1 MEDSETL
8 LRSILKRPDQPTARS
23 RHPTRTL
30 RRLVRFSPYLMAPN
44 KRNRST
50 TGGSENAG
58 ASGSSRASKR
68 VTKPTPKAA
77 EAPPK
82 PPTKSRPRG
91 GASSASASAAK
102 RKPKAAPPPPV
113 PEPEPDPE
121 SEPEAGDKAE
131 EEGGD
136 DGQDEAQENN
146 VDDDGN
152 ASDRSVV
159 FLQDERRKAV
169 PETSSKTPSRSTSR
183 RKSAGPGLS
192 LPPALPPPP
201 KEFSIKI
208 TSQIDYLR
216 NPTYTKA
223 VKDRCEPFRP
233 AGETAIYSVE
243 VERDC
248 FGPEGSDP
256 DQLDDLML
264 GNSFKVTVK
273 GILEEMLR
281 LMKVDMPLCG
291 VNYAISVHSTLLSVG
306 WLNSRDNQLLEKQ
319 IRAPMPEVEPFGV
332 IPAKEAIQALLRHY
346 SNNPLTSGWYAK
358 LTLNLILGPD
368 PSPPA
373 PEPLSTAQTN
383 AAQSQQPAHIAYM
396 AQNHPGVVMP
406 TTTPGRNRNSTT
418 NHMLRDLQARQEID
432 QQRQEVQGETSHALA
447 FRQLINRWTCNNSG
461 GSRGTCKAYQ
471 TGDKYHWCYYFD
483 GSSEHFHI
491 THNDLSEWAGAIRRK
506 APGVTVE
513 SPPAKLLQKWFTR
526 GATDDGPEGI
536 YNPLSQSR
544 RSRGKNSVPNI
555 YVVAGNNYHGVPG
568 GSGAPEWFLPT
579 QPPALQNRGY
589 TLPPSVTPQPPTP
602 PSISGRNSY
611 ILDLQQSI
619 ELPLR
624 SSSPPIPPEDT
635 VQRRDLIGECF
646 RHFQM
651 TALLGASNIPT
662 RALLRRVQQAAVAE
676 NQSLLDL
683 WRQPISYYTRQGL
696 EESLVTNL
704 KRSMKEYL
712 KAECEL
718 LEDYAAEAQL
728 PGPLLNRLHG
738 T

>member
-1 MEDSETL
+1 MPELLEVLGPPRESPNPHPRPQKLHLSPL
-8 LRSILKRPDQPTARS
+8 LRAAPGGVLPPLLPLRLNGSQR
-23 RHPTRTL
+23 RH
-30 RRLVRFSPYLMAPN
+30 
-44 KRNRST
+44 
-50 TGGSENAG
+50 
-58 ASGSSRASKR
+58 
-68 VTKPTPKAA
+68 
-77 EAPPK
+77 
-82 PPTKSRPRG
+82 
-91 GASSASASAAK
+91 
-102 RKPKAAPPPPV
+102 PPPPV

-418 NHMLRDLQARQEID
+418 TTSSLSNFLECRRITSWLATTDLLFVCGWIWCGDLLSPAGCPRRPTGTPTCSDIHPVRSCSVRSSVCGGRDDGQDRAQAPRCLWLTGTRSLWREI
-432 QQRQEVQGETSHALA
+432 LA
-447 FRQLINRWTCNNSG
+447 GISA
-461 GSRGTCKAYQ
+461 GTC
-471 TGDKYHWCYYFD
+471 
-483 GSSEHFHI
+483 
-491 THNDLSEWAGAIRRK
+491 
-506 APGVTVE
+506 
-513 SPPAKLLQKWFTR
+513 
-526 GATDDGPEGI
+526 
-536 YNPLSQSR
+536 
-544 RSRGKNSVPNI
+544 
-555 YVVAGNNYHGVPG
+555 
-568 GSGAPEWFLPT
+568 
-579 QPPALQNRGY
+579 
-589 TLPPSVTPQPPTP
+589 
-602 PSISGRNSY
+602 
-611 ILDLQQSI
+611 
-619 ELPLR
+619 
-624 SSSPPIPPEDT
+624 
-635 VQRRDLIGECF
+635 
-646 RHFQM
+646 
-651 TALLGASNIPT
+651 
-662 RALLRRVQQAAVAE
+662 
-676 NQSLLDL
+676 
-683 WRQPISYYTRQGL
+683 
-696 EESLVTNL
+696 
-704 KRSMKEYL
+704 
-712 KAECEL
+712 
-718 LEDYAAEAQL
+718 
-728 PGPLLNRLHG
+728 
-738 T
+738 